1 MRLKGLLTAA
11 LAALCGISAS
21 SQTTREETLTDLN
34 RTGGVYYAYPVKESK
49 NTPAPKGYEPFYIS
63 HYGRHGSRYLIG
75 DRDYE
80 WMVNL
85 MHKAKDANALT
96 PEGKLLAARLD
107 TIWDEARGRSGD
119 LSPLGVRQHR
129 AIAERMY
136 KAYPEVF
143 KTGGADLSARSTL
156 VVRCVLSMDAFCER
170 LKELNPKLNIVRES
184 SNRYMPYLCYH
195 SPDHHD
201 YTVRGDRWKEQFR
214 KFRESHT
221 NSGRLTGIIFS
232 DPKFVELNVNPDD
245 FMWGLYWI
253 ASDMQ
258 DMETPIDLY
267 YLFTPDELFDLWQC
281 TNYDFYVN
289 DGAFAGNGDKVIAN
303 AYPLIE
309 NIIES
314 ADAAIAGGK
323 PTATLR
329 FGHDGNLI
337 PLAAALH
344 LKDCDIAVENP
355 EVFYKAFAT
364 WKVAPM
370 AGNVQLIFFRNKK
383 NPQDVLVKFM
393 LNEEEKAIPV
403 KTDQYPFYRWDDV
416 KAYYKDMIGD
426 K

>member
-1 MRLKGLLTAA
+1 MRLKGLLFAV
-11 LAALCGISAS
+11 LAAFCGLTPLA
-21 SQTTREETLTDLN
+21 QTSREETLADLN
-34 RTGGVYYAYPVKESK
+34 RTGGVYYAYPVRESK

-80 WMVNL
+80 WMVEL

-96 PEGKLLAARLD
+96 PQGVLLAARLD
-107 TIWDEARGRSGD
+107 TIWDEARGRGGD

-129 AIAERMY
+129 GIAERMY

-156 VVRCVLSMDAFCER
+156 VVRCVLSMDAFSER
-170 LKELNPKLNIVRES
+170 LKELNPKLKIVRES

-221 NSGRLTGIIFS
+221 NPERIVGTLFS
-232 DPKFVELNVNPDD
+232 DPNFVEINVNPDD

-258 DMETPIDLY
+258 DMETPINLY
-267 YLFTPDELFDLWQC
+267 DLFTPDELFDLWQC

-289 DGAFAGNGDKVIAN
+289 DGAFAGNGDKVISN
-303 AYPLIE
+303 AYPLIR

-314 ADAAIAGGK
+314 ADSAIAAGK

-355 EVFYKAFAT
+355 EDFYKAFAT

-393 LNEEEKAIPV
+393 LNERETSIPV
-403 KTDQYPFYRWDDV
+403 KTDTYPFYRWEDV
-416 KAYYKDMIGD
+416 KSYYQGIINK
-426 K
+426 